1 MNDLNELKRWVEIVQ
16 RSAIPSDG
24 DQLTTNEKEALAQCC
39 RILAQ
44 TAQLIAD
51 KVAA

>member
-16 RSAIPSDG
+16 KSAVPSNG
-24 DQLTTNEKEALAQCC
+24 EQLTTNEKEALAQCC

-44 TAQLIAD
+44 TAELIAD
-51 KVAA
+51 KVAS